1 MRGVSGRCSGW
12 LVDVCFFCLLSF
24 YRLVFSFSA
33 VRCSKAERKRKE
45 NGRQTGTLGDGGC
58 TFWVLRLVVIVLF
71 SSVQFSVSSSRR
83 RHQGSISGVWKL
95 WTAGCDCVGWGDAWC
110 RCVCASVYVCVW
122 LSVCVCGE
130 PWCRRV
136 RGGGGGVGGSLWEAE
151 ASVFF
156 LEDLHGIL
164 AGLHLQQRPRSCC
177 LCFARGEVAT
187 FSPWETRETQQG
199 GRKRRKRQS
208 AEWVTV

>member
-1 MRGVSGRCSGW
+1 MQCAAVKLRGKGRKTDAKLERWGMGGVRFGCSDSSW
-12 LVDVCFFCLLSF
+12 LSC
-24 YRLVFSFSA
+24 
-33 VRCSKAERKRKE
+33 
-45 NGRQTGTLGDGGC
+45 
-58 TFWVLRLVVIVLF
+58 
-71 SSVQFSVSSSRR
+71 SVQFSSVSLPAGGVTRVQSVECGSCGQ
-83 RHQGSISGVWKL
+83 QGV
-95 WTAGCDCVGWGDAWC
+95 TASAGEMHGAG
-110 RCVCASVYVCVW
+110 VCVRVCMCVYDW
-122 LSVCVCGE
+122 VCVCGE